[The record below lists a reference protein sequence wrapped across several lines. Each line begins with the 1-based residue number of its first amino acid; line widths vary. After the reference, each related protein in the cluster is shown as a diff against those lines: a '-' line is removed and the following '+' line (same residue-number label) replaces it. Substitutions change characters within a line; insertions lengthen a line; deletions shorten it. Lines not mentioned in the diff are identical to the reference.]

1 MLIHNTIMK
10 RIIIVLLCGCI
21 ALSLSAQNKKE
32 MQAIV
37 TDLQTAVT
45 NLQTTIQALQTT
57 INAQSM
63 TIESLNSQLTDSK
76 ATIKDLQQSLKELS
90 DKHAALEKQLSQQ
103 PGSGVFIPTTA
114 QDSVAAFF
122 VQFRALENWEDL
134 VPYVMESERVKPA
147 MQKYYAKKGY
157 GAKQLEPAKVAGWTK
172 KTKKNVYLIDDDIYV
187 IKTADGYKVDW
198 EASYLPKTFDLG
210 AFLNT
215 QSIGSTV
222 TVWASVEIDTYYD
235 NSYWNSYKIWSY
247 SLERC
252 YTEKNSTIDKKLK
265 ALCQD
270 GEKKMVLKVKI
281 EKASDGSK
289 YLAPVEVV
297 CDGYCKY

>member
-1 MLIHNTIMK
+1 MLIHNSIMK
-10 RIIIVLLCGCI
+10 RIITLLLCGCM

-134 VPYVMESERVKPA
+134 VPYVMEADRVKPA

-157 GAKQLEPAKVAGWTK
+157 GAKQYDPAKILGDIK
-172 KTKKNVYLIDDDIYV
+172 KIKKNVYAVDVFPSHCYI
-187 IKTADGYKVDW
+187 IKTAEGYKVDW
-198 EASYLPKTFDLG
+198 EASYLPKTVDLG

-215 QSIGSTV
+215 QSVGSTV
-222 TVWASVEIDTYYD
+222 TVWTTVEIDTYYD
-235 NSYWNSYKIWSY
+235 NSYWN
-247 SLERC
+247 C
-252 YTEKNSTIDKKLK
+252 
-265 ALCQD
+265 
-270 GEKKMVLKVKI
+270 
-281 EKASDGSK
+281 
-289 YLAPVEVV
+289 
-297 CDGYCKY
+297 